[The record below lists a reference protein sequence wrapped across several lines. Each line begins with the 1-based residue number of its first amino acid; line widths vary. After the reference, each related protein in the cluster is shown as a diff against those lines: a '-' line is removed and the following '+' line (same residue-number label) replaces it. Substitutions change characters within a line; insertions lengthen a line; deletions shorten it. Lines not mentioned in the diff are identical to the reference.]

1 MIGVPREGAR
11 RLDTWILG
19 GWITAIALMRS
30 GRVEDTDP
38 YWQIRAGQEF
48 LRGTPLA
55 HPDTWS
61 WAPVDGLFYPN
72 SPAWNAAL
80 GLSYSLLSWWGFFLL
95 SMAAITAYFAIAVHL
110 SRRLGAG
117 DLATTVAVI
126 VTSLAA
132 LPMLSPRAGVA
143 SQALLMGAIAAAY
156 AWSSRAGAH
165 SPPANA
171 LVIGGIGLGFSFVGN
186 WIHLTWSTL
195 AIAVAISWALIWL
208 LTPGLGSNRRAV
220 MVLSGSIGLGA
231 GVLLGPY
238 GTDVYTR
245 AARVI
250 DVCRG
255 LITEW
260 TGAFATEQAARWALP
275 TVVALVIGFA
285 CTVWCLHLW
294 ASGRRSDPRL
304 RLAAALLVVALPTA
318 VAGAMAIRFT
328 GLSLL
333 LLLPLIALGASRGAV
348 LLHGRAAKAD
358 GASSRRAEYSSSP
371 FWRVILSATL
381 IVITPFVVWYAAP
394 HGRPLTA
401 DITLALPKNCRL
413 FSPAIES
420 AAVILMRPDITV
432 WFDGRADYWG
442 RERLTE
448 AVTLLF
454 TPDPTRP
461 VPFGT
466 TCVLLP
472 SAHIEPAYT
481 ALSRIMDDSPDW
493 LRTTEMDDAVV
504 WTPAPEVSTD

>member
-1 MIGVPREGAR
+1 MSSNAR
-11 RLDTWILG
+11 VAAHRADTWILG

-95 SMAAITAYFAIAVHL
+95 SIAAITAYFAIAVHL

-156 AWSSRAGAH
+156 AWSSRAGSH
-165 SPPANA
+165 SGPVNA

-195 AIAVAISWALIWL
+195 AIAVAISWALIWV
-208 LTPGLGSNRRAV
+208 LTPGLGWGRRSV

-255 LITEW
+255 LIIEW
-260 TGAFATEQAARWALP
+260 TGAFSIESGARWALP
-275 TVVALVIGFA
+275 AVAAIALGMA
-285 CTVWCLHLW
+285 GSLWCLRAWRLG
-294 ASGRRSDPRL
+294 GRDDPRI
-304 RLAAALLVVALPTA
+304 RLVVALLVPA
-318 VAGAMAIRFT
+318 IPSALAGVVAIRFT

-333 LLLPLIALGASRGAV
+333 TLMPLTALAVSASARYLHRRAV
-348 LLHGRAAKAD
+348 LLAGL
-358 GASSRRAEYSSSP
+358 GSRRADYTGAP
-371 FWRVILSATL
+371 FWRVILAATL
-381 IVITPFVVWYAAP
+381 LVISPFVLWYASP
-394 HGRPLTA
+394 HGRPSTY
-401 DITLALPKNCRL
+401 DISMALPANCRL
-413 FSPAIES
+413 FSVSNES
-420 AAVILMRPDITV
+420 AAVILLRPDIRV

-442 RERLTE
+442 RSKLLDMEQ
-448 AVTLLF
+448 LLF
-454 TPDPTRP
+454 RVDEASP
-461 VPFGT
+461 VPAGT
-466 TCVLLP
+466 TCILLP
-472 SAHIEPAYT
+472 TEAKEPSLGVLARV
-481 ALSRIMDDSPDW
+481 LDSSPDW
-493 LRTTEMDDAVV
+493 VRATEMDDAVV
-504 WTPAPEVSTD
+504 WIPAPEVSTS